1 MHEIGEDN
9 VFRSKAEAVA
19 RVFERLD
26 RTVCATCTRR
36 IFLECRSLPAP
47 LPEVG
52 PAASTQR

>member
-9 VFRSKAEAVA
+9 IFKSKAEAIA

-26 RTVCATCTRR
+26 RGVCATCTRR

-47 LPEVG
+47 REE
-52 PAASTQR
+52 